1 MSFILDALK
10 KLEHNR
16 KRGAVPDLTT
26 VHLQDH
32 EPPKKRSTWPYL
44 LLAALLLNAGIFAA
58 WLRPWEEKDV
68 ITVQPDING
77 TEEVAGAV
85 PAQDKTD
92 DTNAMQADNI
102 IENKEADNTNAMQV
116 DNIIENKEATVS
128 TAVVGKKVKEEISE
142 TVAQQEKLIEQAKP
156 VEKSDEDV
164 IASIGLDPTPE
175 ELDILRNKIKE
186 DQDVP
191 DQIPVEEIIQPAE
204 PDIIEAEDK
213 SGFIEYSQ
221 LPDDVRKELPD
232 ITINGHIYS
241 DNRSARIANI
251 NGFVT
256 REGDKVSSGLKLEEI
271 TAAGV
276 IFSYK
281 AYRFRMRA
289 F

>member
-10 KLEHNR
+10 KLEQNR

-32 EPPKKRSTWPYL
+32 EPPKKRATWPYL
-44 LLAALLLNAGIFAA
+44 LLAALLLNAGIIAA
-58 WLRPWEEKDV
+58 LLRPWEEKDV

-77 TEEVAGAV
+77 TEEVARAV

-102 IENKEADNTNAMQV
+102 IENKEA
-116 DNIIENKEATVS
+116 TVS
-128 TAVVGKKVKEEISE
+128 TAVVGKKVKEEISDS
-142 TVAQQEKLIEQAKP
+142 VAQQEKLIEQTKP